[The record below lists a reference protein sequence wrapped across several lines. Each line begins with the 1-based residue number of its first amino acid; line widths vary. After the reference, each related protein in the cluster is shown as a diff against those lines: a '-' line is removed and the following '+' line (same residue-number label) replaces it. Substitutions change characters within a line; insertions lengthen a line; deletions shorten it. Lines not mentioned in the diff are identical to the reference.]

1 MNTLIHN
8 LWDYKN
14 VKKRKFIHYVLIL
27 SVILLLFTLLILIYN
42 EVFNEKKLRQI
53 NQKVQQYDQVLNQI
67 QQTEIQKNLA
77 NEAFLHFLLQ
87 KNVKHLNQYDSLLT
101 QLKGNI
107 RQIYSDNLKFADDAA
122 LSKDTIH
129 FVKLLSFLNE
139 ETPQFTSEPNF
150 KTEYNR
156 LKNEVMKQ
164 VLLGTELESSSTVD
178 SVQKKKFFKR
188 LSDAFSGDV
197 DVQKEINEMRLVM
210 KYGNKIEEVTI
221 DELLQ
226 QTLQRALQQYQLKV
240 SDFQADFNSLN
251 GKNQRLVSNND
262 SINKYARILIGDYKT
277 SLHTLNDAAK
287 QEYRKQYNT
296 IKTIRMVSAWIILVV
311 LLLLS
316 FYLLYI
322 TRITYQ
328 YEELL
333 LKAKEELDDNLKFK
347 NKMVSM
353 ISHEVRSPLSIIS
366 LLSNQIMKLE
376 KDKTKSEIFDSIHYT
391 TNNILLLSNQ
401 ILDYSKGENQ
411 RLELNPE
418 SFLLHDEIQKIL
430 NSFIPLTESKGNQL
444 TRNLSIPKD
453 ALILSDKTKLHQLFY
468 NILGNANKY
477 TDKGTITVNCSLI
490 PIPNTNQANF
500 NLHIQDTG
508 KGISESDLKNVLD
521 PYRQGTQK
529 VMGYQNLG
537 VGLGLYLCKE
547 IVDLFEGQIKVES
560 TERKGTEISLT
571 YIVEMLQ
578 AK

>member
-1 MNTLIHN
+1 MNTTLHN

-14 VKKRKFIHYVLIL
+14 VSKRKFIHYVLIL

-42 EVFNEKKLRQI
+42 EVFNEKKLDQI
-53 NQKVQQYDQVLNQI
+53 NQKVQQYELVLNQI

-77 NEAFLHFLLQ
+77 NEALLQFLLQ
-87 KNVKHLNQYDSLLT
+87 KNVKHLHQYDSLLT
-101 QLKGNI
+101 RFKGNV
-107 RQIYSDNLKFADDAA
+107 RQIYTDNLKLSEDAA
-122 LSKDTIH
+122 VSQDTLH
-129 FVKLLSFLNE
+129 FVKLLNFLST
-139 ETPQFTSEPNF
+139 ETPQFTAEPNF
-150 KTEYNR
+150 KAEYDR

-197 DVQKEINEMRLVM
+197 EVQKEINDMRLIM

-240 SDFQADFNSLN
+240 SNFQSDFNSLN
-251 GKNQRLVSNND
+251 AKNQGLVRNND
-262 SINKYARILIGDYKT
+262 SINKYARILTVDYKT
-277 SLHTLNDAAK
+277 SLTKLNDAAK
-287 QEYRKQYNT
+287 QEYRKQYDT
-296 IKTIRMVSAWIILVV
+296 VKTIRLVGVWVIVIILI
-311 LLLLS
+311 LLA

-322 TRITYQ
+322 TRLTYQ
-328 YEELL
+328 YEDLL
-333 LKAKEELDDNLKFK
+333 LKAKDELDENLKFK
-347 NKMVSM
+347 NKLVSM
-353 ISHEVRSPLSIIS
+353 ISHEVRSPLSIVS
-366 LLSNQIMKLE
+366 MLSNQILRME
-376 KDKTKSEIFDSIHYT
+376 KDKTKSEIFESIHYT

-418 SFLLHDEIQKIL
+418 VFTLHDEIQKIL
-430 NSFIPLTESKGNQL
+430 NSFVPLTDSKGNQL
-444 TRNLSIPKD
+444 KRELQIPLEARIK
-453 ALILSDKTKLHQLFY
+453 SDKTKLHQLFY

-477 TDKGTITVNCSLI
+477 TDKGTITVQCSLT
-490 PIPNTNQANF
+490 PIPNTQQAQF
-500 NLHIQDTG
+500 NLKIQDTG
-508 KGISESDLKNVLD
+508 KGISEADLKNVLD

-547 IVDLFEGQIKVES
+547 IVDLFEGTIEVVSK
-560 TERKGTEISLT
+560 ERKGTEISLT
-571 YIVEMLQ
+571 YVVEMVS
-578 AK
+578 

>member
-1 MNTLIHN
+1 MHN
-8 LWDYKN
+8 LWEYKN

-122 LSKDTIH
+122 LSKDTIY

-197 DVQKEINEMRLVM
+197 EVQKEINEMRLTM

-240 SDFQADFNSLN
+240 SDFQTDFNSLN

-262 SINKYARILIGDYKT
+262 SINKYTHILIGDYKT
-277 SLHTLNDAAK
+277 SL
-287 QEYRKQYNT
+287 
-296 IKTIRMVSAWIILVV
+296 
-311 LLLLS
+311 
-316 FYLLYI
+316 
-322 TRITYQ
+322 
-328 YEELL
+328 
-333 LKAKEELDDNLKFK
+333 
-347 NKMVSM
+347 
-353 ISHEVRSPLSIIS
+353 P
-366 LLSNQIMKLE
+366 
-376 KDKTKSEIFDSIHYT
+376 
-391 TNNILLLSNQ
+391 
-401 ILDYSKGENQ
+401 YS
-411 RLELNPE
+411 
-418 SFLLHDEIQKIL
+418 
-430 NSFIPLTESKGNQL
+430 
-444 TRNLSIPKD
+444 
-453 ALILSDKTKLHQLFY
+453 
-468 NILGNANKY
+468 
-477 TDKGTITVNCSLI
+477 
-490 PIPNTNQANF
+490 
-500 NLHIQDTG
+500 
-508 KGISESDLKNVLD
+508 
-521 PYRQGTQK
+521 
-529 VMGYQNLG
+529 
-537 VGLGLYLCKE
+537 
-547 IVDLFEGQIKVES
+547 
-560 TERKGTEISLT
+560 
-571 YIVEMLQ
+571 
-578 AK
+578 